1 MANLILT
8 KHIRGQTSRK
18 KQNNLINKFVQMNDR
33 KRTGSNSKRTNTAES
48 YEGEV
53 VESHNRSERIA
64 PVKEEEVVS

>member
-33 KRTGSNSKRTNTAES
+33 KRTGSNSKKTNTAES
-48 YEGEV
+48 YEEV